1 MIGKEVLNYVI
12 ISTIGKGGMGSVYL
26 AEHKYIKQQKVAIK
40 VINNGMVNDFTRNLL
55 KKEAE
60 LLASLNHPNI
70 VHFHDYHID
79 ESGNIYLIMEY
90 ADGVNLEEYIRSIS
104 GLIVEDKI
112 CPMFEPI
119 LDAVGYAHA
128 HNMIH
133 RDIKPANII
142 ITKEGIPKILD
153 FGIAKIISQR
163 ESEDDNLIMGTP
175 SYMSP
180 EQVKGEKLDG
190 RSDIYSLGVLL
201 HQMMT
206 GNPPYDTTT
215 IPERDINR
223 KVVEEPL
230 PRMRSYYKFVSE
242 KVQKVV
248 DKATAKNR
256 NDRYQTCAEFKKAL
270 HHAIYPDPIPKWGW
284 ISAAVVALL
293 MIGSGL
299 FYWDYNREKVY
310 YYKDYVEQWGV
321 PKGIHELSRS
331 EMKHLHR
338 LYRFECRQ
346 HKVRRVSHINSK
358 GYIIEDIES
367 ERNERPL
374 DMLLYYTNEGK
385 ISRVKVLDRSG
396 KVLYVKSYNDKLN
409 NITFQYDDEFGTE
422 KTLGAQT
429 IGYVH
434 ALNDATVEKG
444 KISRWLLEYDSN
456 GYVSTIR
463 YAGFQN
469 IDVTDSHGI
478 HGRKYDRDEKGRV
491 IKEYYLGKDGTAK
504 ATKWGLGMK
513 IFHYDSEDNWIKAE
527 YLTTNGE
534 PAYDDAD
541 GVCVYSMEYDKYG
554 NVIYALH
561 EGADGKL
568 MLPKKSGVAG
578 VQYIYDDNGFQRKSI
593 YLGIDK
599 EPIYV
604 PNQGFSISEDE
615 YDERGY
621 LIKRD
626 FLDPE
631 GKPCATNEG
640 MSSFLCTNDEKGNII
655 EQWNYDLHNN
665 LVEGSE
671 GCAGCKIQ
679 YDSIGNITEF
689 VAYGTD
695 RTPCLKTDNT
705 SGYRAEYNE
714 MGLLTK
720 LVNIGTDLLPCR
732 NNNDVIAV
740 LYEYDKRGN
749 QTKISF
755 YDDEWKNLML
765 SAERIAGWSSS
776 YDDNGNEIERSFF
789 NQQGKYCLVDGEY
802 AKWIA
807 KYDDQGNQTSI
818 RYYGID
824 GRLIDKGNGI
834 TGYNYKYD
842 DRGNVI
848 EQKPVGIDGVSL
860 APNWLIMRAK
870 YDQFDNVTE
879 EAVYNEKGAVVNSSG
894 IHKYAYKYNNRNLL
908 IEVRYYDEKGKL
920 TTYDQDRYAIEKNE
934 YDNKGLRICRSYY
947 GIDNKPI
954 TCTEGWAG
962 STYEYDTS
970 GRVIRQCFLDIQGN
984 PTDPKVKIPEIVYR
998 HDKWGNQIYEAAK
1011 DGKGH
1016 FIMNPQ
1022 EGWSILKKEFDFKG
1036 HELWEAY
1043 YDEKEAPMICQQ
1055 KGCHKIMYEY
1065 DNNGHQTA
1073 IARYGTNNEPVL
1085 QNGVHKEVYTYNDD
1099 DQYVKKELYGK
1110 GGEAVNG
1117 DDGFHRMEFTYK
1129 DNKTKVAN
1137 TRKIYK
1143 ADGTLIIAQKW
1154 DGSQW
1159 VSENTPSSS
1168 SSGTANWQQNIRS
1181 LSKELP
1187 MDLGEEQDHLVML
1200 SCTVTGA
1207 NSCEIVFKASK
1218 SKYNGLQDSQIEG
1231 YIKGIALVVD
1241 KFKAEYLPSNVR
1253 MTGILKDSRDRTLKT
1268 ITK

>member
-331 EMKHLHR
+331 EMKHR
-338 LYRFECRQ
+338 ERSYRFISKRK
-346 HKVRRVSHINSK
+346 KVRSVQLVNSK
-358 GYIIEDIES
+358 GYVITDGES
-367 ERNERPL
+367 EHRDRGVNMQIEYKGDKVDAIIYMSPANTPLYRKEFKNEYIIFTYDENGKERFLPRAL
-374 DMLLYYTNEGK
+374 SDCYVRLEDEG
-385 ISRVKVLDRSG
+385 
-396 KVLYVKSYNDKLN
+396 
-409 NITFQYDDEFGTE
+409 
-422 KTLGAQT
+422 A
-429 IGYVH
+429 
-434 ALNDATVEKG
+434 EKG
-444 KISRWLLEYDSN
+444 KISRYKVAYNPN
-456 GYVSTIR
+456 GYIQSIHYSNRDNRPIGDKYAIYGKEFR
-463 YAGFQN
+463 Y
-469 IDVTDSHGI
+469 
-478 HGRKYDRDEKGRV
+478 DEKGRV
-491 IKEYYLGKDGTAK
+491 IEERFLGVNDSLK
-504 ATKWGLGMK
+504 ALPWGL
-513 IFHYDSEDNWIKAE
+513 
-527 YLTTNGE
+527 
-534 PAYDDAD
+534 AY
-541 GVCVYSMEYDKYG
+541 KT
-554 NVIYALH
+554 
-561 EGADGKL
+561 K
-568 MLPKKSGVAG
+568 
-578 VQYIYDDNGFQRKSI
+578 
-593 YLGIDK
+593 
-599 EPIYV
+599 
-604 PNQGFSISEDE
+604 E
-615 YDERGY
+615 YDEQDNWVFTSYFDIEGNPAMDVKDGIYKYSFEHDSYGNISALYYYNPEGELMIPKLEAMSGAAGLKFEHDPNGYRIKGTYLGLDKKPTPSRNGVTTLTWEYDDYGY
-621 LIKRD
+621 LSKQYSYDNESQLIPDNSTGSCIYSLKNDSVGNIMEFRYLNRNGELVMTPFGYAMYQCTYDSLGFQTEVSYYDETEQLSCVNNIAIERFMYDNQHRLVYNAFFDENKNPCKNSFGVFCIKWEYNDLGQRTELSYYNED
-626 FLDPE
+626 GNTLM
-631 GKPCATNEG
+631 KSNEG
-640 MSSFLCTNDEKGNII
+640 FAIWVSEYDEQNNKIKDLLYDEQKKLSPTLLGYTIETFKYDALGNLLQNRYYDENSNPIAVNNIGGYNKEYDNRGNIVKEYAVGINNKPLLNGFIETSQYDSQNNIIAIAYWNCNENPVIEPSKGYHKTEIEYNTKNQMIEQRAYAVDGSLMNFQGKGYAIMRLGYDLYGNIIDESYYDQTNKPAKDEHGIHHYKNEYDHLQRIIRKLRFDEKGNITSA
-655 EQWNYDLHNN
+655 
-665 LVEGSE
+665 V
-671 GCAGCKIQ
+671 
-679 YDSIGNITEF
+679 
-689 VAYGTD
+689 YGA
-695 RTPCLKTDNT
+695 
-705 SGYRAEYNE
+705 AE
-714 MGLLTK
+714 T
-720 LVNIGTDLLPCR
+720 VF
-732 NNNDVIAV
+732 
-740 LYEYDKRGN
+740 EYDIKGN
-749 QTKISF
+749 ETCRAFFDEKGNRVTLIDGWSF
-755 YDDEWKNLML
+755 YRSTYDEK
-765 SAERIAGWSSS
+765 
-776 YDDNGNEIERSFF
+776 
-789 NQQGKYCLVDGEY
+789 
-802 AKWIA
+802 
-807 KYDDQGNQTSI
+807 GNQTSI
-818 RYYGID
+818 AYF
-824 GRLIDKGNGI
+824 DKNEKPVLVHNGK
-834 TGYNYKYD
+834 YHLQCYKYD
-842 DRGNVI
+842 ILGNRI
-848 EQKPVGIDGVSL
+848 E
-860 APNWLIMRAK
+860 
-870 YDQFDNVTE
+870 
-879 EAVYNEKGAVVNSSG
+879 
-894 IHKYAYKYNNRNLL
+894 
-908 IEVRYYDEKGKL
+908 
-920 TTYDQDRYAIEKNE
+920 
-934 YDNKGLRICRSYY
+934 
-947 GIDNKPI
+947 
-954 TCTEGWAG
+954 
-962 STYEYDTS
+962 
-970 GRVIRQCFLDIQGN
+970 
-984 PTDPKVKIPEIVYR
+984 
-998 HDKWGNQIYEAAK
+998 
-1011 DGKGH
+1011 
-1016 FIMNPQ
+1016 
-1022 EGWSILKKEFDFKG
+1022 
-1036 HELWEAY
+1036 EAY
-1043 YDEKEAPMICQQ
+1043 YGTEKEPINIAA
-1055 KGCHKIMYEY
+1055 GFHKVI
-1065 DNNGHQTA
+1065 
-1073 IARYGTNNEPVL
+1073 
-1085 QNGVHKEVYTYNDD
+1085 YTF
-1099 DQYVKKELYGK
+1099 KK
-1110 GGEAVNG
+1110 GGENDSAK
-1117 DDGFHRMEFTYK
+1117 TYDAAGK
-1129 DNKTKVAN
+1129 
-1137 TRKIYK
+1137 
-1143 ADGTLIIAQKW
+1143 LIASYIW

-1159 VSENTPSSS
+1159 VSENTPSSSS